1 MKTKLE
7 MAHEYAKV
15 MLDAMVDKNIDL
27 GSYDEIAYHAF
38 LLADAMQAEADKRE
52 NNVSQDLSQEEWQ
65 PDWSEAPAWTKWW
78 AVDKDRRA
86 HYFENKP
93 TKCITMWIPDY
104 TSIIE
109 RANNFEYTGDWKDS
123 LRERPQ

>member
-7 MAHEYAKV
+7 MAHEYAKI
-15 MLDAMVDKNIDL
+15 MLDAMVNKNIDL
-27 GSYDEIAYHAF
+27 ESYDEIAHDAF

-65 PDWSEAPAWTKWW
+65 PDWSKAPERAKWW
-78 AVDKDRRA
+78 AMDKDRIA

-93 TKCITMWIPDY
+93 TKYITMWFPY
-104 TSIIE
+104 YSSNTE

-123 LRERPQ
+123 LRERP